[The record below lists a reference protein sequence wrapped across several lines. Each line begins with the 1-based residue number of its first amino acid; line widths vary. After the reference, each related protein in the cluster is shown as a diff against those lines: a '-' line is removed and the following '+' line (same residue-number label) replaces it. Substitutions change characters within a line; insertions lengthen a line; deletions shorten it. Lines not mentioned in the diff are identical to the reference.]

1 MLQLLLSLLLLS
13 LHTCLFAHRRRKGES
28 CCYAELLRPLTGNR
42 QRLVSASPEG
52 DDDRGSLAAEEG
64 APEAVAVRLLSFSRS
79 RAESAPAFPKLVA
92 FGAPEQ
98 TSVPRPQAVV
108 DAPPP

>member
-1 MLQLLLSLLLLS
+1 MA
-13 LHTCLFAHRRRKGES
+13 FFDEVANKRG
-28 CCYAELLRPLTGNR
+28 A
-42 QRLVSASPEG
+42 PE
-52 DDDRGSLAAEEG
+52 AAEEG

-92 FGAPEQ
+92 SGAPEQ